1 MTSFLEPRRN
11 DSSGSALL
19 AGSSSAGASSFADC
33 HPPAGR
39 IARSPDGIECFGAI
53 MPLSSHSFRVRLLA
67 IRAAIGLLAGAL
79 ALQGFAQDGAAPAA
93 ANEPPRAPVPAQPEP
108 DGTDE
113 PEASDEDDG
122 GSTNGAPSLTVPGST
137 NAPGTNAP
145 GTNAPAR
152 RSSRRSSRRSP
163 ERTGI
168 ADWRPSS
175 RSGSSSSP
183 KAASTN
189 GPATSDYAYFQVV
202 NDRNIFNSS
211 RVPNRPDRPRSTE
224 ARRAPKVES
233 VSLVGTLRYEKG
245 VLAFFDGTSSDYKKA
260 LKPGDTVAGH
270 RIVSVTDSTVRLVVQ
285 DGAVDLKV
293 GNQLRREDEGDWKL
307 ADGVTL
313 GASSSTGV
321 ATPSSSSAST
331 NAPST
336 TQSAASS
343 GSSGGGA
350 EEILRRLRERRAQE
364 NKK

>member
-1 MTSFLEPRRN
+1 MTPFLEFSRN
-11 DSSGSALL
+11 DAIGSVVL
-19 AGSSSAGASSFADC
+19 AGSSSARASSLARC
-33 HPPAGR
+33 GPRTGPRLALSSSCRR
-39 IARSPDGIECFGAI
+39 IFGAI
-53 MPLSSHSFRVRLLA
+53 TSLPTESFRVRLLA
-67 IRAAIGLLAGAL
+67 IRAAISLLAGAL
-79 ALQGFAQDGAAPAA
+79 ALQGFAQDVGAPAA
-93 ANEPPRAPVPAQPEP
+93 ASEVPRTPGAAQPEP
-108 DGTDE
+108 DDTDE
-113 PEASDEDDG
+113 PEGSDEDDG

-137 NAPGTNAP
+137 NAAGTNAP

-163 ERTGI
+163 ERAGI

-175 RSGSSSSP
+175 RPGSSSSP
-183 KAASTN
+183 QASSTN
-189 GPATSDYAYFQVV
+189 GPASSDYAFFQVV

-224 ARRAPKVES
+224 ARRTPNVES

-245 VLAFFDGTSSDYKKA
+245 VLAFFDGTSPDFKKA

-313 GASSSTGV
+313 GADRKSV
-321 ATPSSSSAST
+321 V
-331 NAPST
+331 
-336 TQSAASS
+336 
-343 GSSGGGA
+343 
-350 EEILRRLRERRAQE
+350 
-364 NKK
+364 

>member
-1 MTSFLEPRRN
+1 M
-11 DSSGSALL
+11 L
-19 AGSSSAGASSFADC
+19 AGSAAAITSL
-33 HPPAGR
+33 PA
-39 IARSPDGIECFGAI
+39 E
-53 MPLSSHSFRVRLLA
+53 SFRARLLA

-79 ALQGFAQDGAAPAA
+79 ALQGFAQDVGAQAA
-93 ANEPPRAPVPAQPEP
+93 ANESPRIAVSAQPEP
-108 DGTDE
+108 DDTDE
-113 PEASDEDDG
+113 PESSDEDDG
-122 GSTNGAPSLTVPGST
+122 GSTNGVPVLTVPGST

-175 RSGSSSSP
+175 RSGASSP

-189 GPATSDYAYFQVV
+189 GPASSDYAFFQVV

-224 ARRAPKVES
+224 ARRTPKVES

-245 VLAFFDGTSSDYKKA
+245 VLAFFDGTSSDYRKA
-260 LKPGDTVAGH
+260 LKPGDAVAGH
-270 RIVSVTDSTVRLVVQ
+270 RIVSVTDSTVRLVVR

-331 NAPST
+331 NASST
-336 TQSAASS
+336 TSSAASS

-364 NKK
+364 NKQ